1 MMSAMKKPLQK
12 KMMNPSG
19 SFRILI
25 LDNTRE
31 SSSFGSPNL
40 FRLVSATAPR
50 GAEMIVRRT
59 PEMDFSHDLSAD
71 AIVISGS
78 ATSCLAPYESWVGRF
93 DGFVTRHIEQKTPI
107 LGVCFGHQAI
117 ARCLFRMD
125 GKKPALGRSG
135 DAEIGWQ
142 TMRVISKSVLFQG
155 LGREFVSYQ
164 SHYEEVSELPPG
176 TRRTAES
183 DRCRIQA
190 FEMESAPVFGI
201 QFHPEHGPA
210 YAEEAMAKK
219 LKNGER
225 PDWVLNPG
233 KSHELYDESIGK
245 TIFGNFF
252 DRARAGR
259 S

>member
-1 MMSAMKKPLQK
+1 
-12 KMMNPSG
+12 MNHLRP
-19 SFRILI
+19 FRILI

-31 SSSFGSPNL
+31 PSSFGSPNL
-40 FRLVSATAPR
+40 FRLVQATAPR
-50 GAEMIVRRT
+50 GAELIVRRT
-59 PEMDFSHDLSAD
+59 PELDFSSDMAAD

-78 ATSCLAPYESWVGRF
+78 ATSCLSPYEPWVGHF
-93 DGFVTRHIEQKTPI
+93 DGFVTDHIQKRTPI
-107 LGVCFGHQAI
+107 LGVCFGHQTI
-117 ARCLFRMD
+117 ARCLFRMA
-125 GKKPALGRSG
+125 GKTPALGRSR

-142 TMRVISKSVLFQG
+142 TLKVVSKSTLFRG
-155 LGREFVSYQ
+155 LGPRFVSYQ

-183 DRCRIQA
+183 DRCLIQA

-210 YAEEAMAKK
+210 YAEEAMSKK

-233 KSHELYDESIGK
+233 KSHELYDENVGK

-252 DRARAGR
+252 GHARARRA
-259 S
+259 